1 MGKVIFEIAEYQ
13 PEKQIL
19 KNSKRDLLIR
29 LGYKSC
35 HISCV
40 ILGKMLNYF
49 LSQFPHL
56 QVKNGNNGTLPGVC

>member
-1 MGKVIFEIAEYQ
+1 MEKVIFEITEYQ

-35 HISCV
+35 HILAV
-40 ILGKMLNYF
+40 
-49 LSQFPHL
+49 
-56 QVKNGNNGTLPGVC
+56 